1 MDIKKYT
8 AEDVPL
14 LEFDP
19 DTTAMIE
26 PHNMHRHNQ
35 DLPQACVMIFY
46 ASVINKLKN
55 EGLLK
60 KTFTLAGYGETIL
73 PTEIFVANTPF
84 GGVSVVFPGIGA
96 PIASAILEELIALG
110 CRKFVACGSGG
121 VLKPELKRGTVVIPG
136 SAVRDE
142 GTSYHYLPP
151 SRTVEM
157 EPDVVAKLE
166 AVLKKH
172 HINYEIGKTWTT
184 DAFYRETKKKIA
196 KRKAE
201 GCISV
206 DMECSAFLSVA
217 KFRNVPLGQYLG
229 ACDDISGDEWDPR
242 VVSDT
247 ASFAEKLFWLSVEA
261 CLSL

>member
-1 MDIKKYT
+1 MGIKKYSS
-8 AEDVPL
+8 EDIPL

-19 DTTAMIE
+19 DKKALIE
-26 PHNMHRHNQ
+26 PHMLHHKQ
-35 DLPQACVMIFY
+35 DLPEACVMIFY
-46 ASVINKLKN
+46 TSVINKLKS

-60 KTFTLAGYGETIL
+60 KAYELAPYGITIL
-73 PTEIFVANTPF
+73 PIDIFVSNTPL
-84 GGVSVVFPGIGA
+84 GNISIVFPGIGA
-96 PIASAILEELIALG
+96 PIVSAILEELIALG

-121 VLKPELKRGTVVIPG
+121 VLKSELKRGTVIIPS

-157 EPDVVAKLE
+157 NPEAVTILE
-166 AVLKKH
+166 GVLKKH

-201 GCISV
+201 NCIMV
-206 DMECSAFLSVA
+206 EMECAAFLAVA
-217 KFRNVPLGQYLG
+217 KFRNVPFGQYLG
-229 ACDDISGDEWDPR
+229 AGDDVSGDEWDPR
-242 VVSDT
+242 MVSDT
-247 ASFAEKLFWLSVEA
+247 VPFTEKLFWLSVEA